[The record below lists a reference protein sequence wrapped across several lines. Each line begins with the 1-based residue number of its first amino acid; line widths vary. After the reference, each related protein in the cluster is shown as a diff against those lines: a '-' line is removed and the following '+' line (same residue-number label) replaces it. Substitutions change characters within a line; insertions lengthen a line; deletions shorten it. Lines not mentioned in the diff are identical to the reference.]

1 MRIFSRLLNLLR
13 RHLLPGDLKLDQVRI
28 EFLPDALEIEERPI
42 PPAAKVLLYAILGF
56 FVCGVTWASLAE
68 IDRIVTASGKI
79 VTTDSKIVVQPMESA
94 TIRAINVH
102 AGQVVEKGEILVSL
116 DPTFTNADERSVRGQ
131 VQSAAAEIRRLEAEL
146 AISNGFSEDPDE
158 QAAQAKTFS
167 RFIMARDTFIRA
179 SEAEIRELTTHAV
192 SLRNDKEDVIAQNA
206 VAQQL
211 EGIRLELYQRGNGSL
226 VSLLDAQRQLATD
239 KREMDRL
246 TNDLIETTKKIETIK
261 AKREASLGEMNS
273 KAAQEL
279 QTARRDYAKAF
290 EQIKKQER
298 LSDLIDLRSP
308 ARAMVLELGPRSV
321 GSVVKEGEQIVSLV
335 ALNVPVEIES
345 TVDPKDISH
354 LRVGDA
360 ARIKLDT
367 LPYQKYG
374 TLDGKIQ
381 SINGDVLEHE
391 EGGHKISSY
400 KVRIAITRNNL
411 HGIPKDFTLLPG
423 MVATSEIKVGTRR
436 VMSYFLYPIIRSLD
450 AGLREP

>member
-1 MRIFSRLLNLLR
+1 
-13 RHLLPGDLKLDQVRI
+13 
-28 EFLPDALEIEERPI
+28 
-42 PPAAKVLLYAILGF
+42 
-56 FVCGVTWASLAE
+56 
-68 IDRIVTASGKI
+68 
-79 VTTDSKIVVQPMESA
+79 
-94 TIRAINVH
+94 
-102 AGQVVEKGEILVSL
+102 
-116 DPTFTNADERSVRGQ
+116 
-131 VQSAAAEIRRLEAEL
+131 
-146 AISNGFSEDPDE
+146 
-158 QAAQAKTFS
+158 
-167 RFIMARDTFIRA
+167 MARDTFIRA

-436 VMSYFLYPIIRSLD
+436 VMSYFLYPIIRRLD